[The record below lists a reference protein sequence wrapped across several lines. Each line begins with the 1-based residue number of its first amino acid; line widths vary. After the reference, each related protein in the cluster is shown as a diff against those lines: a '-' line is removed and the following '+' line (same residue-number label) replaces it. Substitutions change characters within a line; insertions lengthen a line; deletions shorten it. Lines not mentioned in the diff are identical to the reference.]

1 MVSKEKLKKQV
12 EKTANA
18 LKGVGKKISS
28 NKKMNSGKERNKDSG
43 KGRNTVQPHRH
54 CRMCHIPIDI
64 KREPPIC
71 VEQKCE
77 DDWKKNKKNE
87 KMVRIA
93 FFIFA
98 AVFLGPLIFK
108 GILAF

>member
-18 LKGVGKKISS
+18 LKGAGKKISS
-28 NKKMNSGKERNKDSG
+28 NQKMNSG

-77 DDWKKNKKNE
+77 DDWKKNKKHE

>member
-1 MVSKEKLKKQV
+1 MVSKEKLKQQV

-18 LKGVGKKISS
+18 LKGAGKKISS
-28 NKKMNSGKERNKDSG
+28 KKKMNSGKGRNKA
-43 KGRNTVQPHRH
+43 VQPHRH

-71 VEQKCE
+71 AEQKCE

>member
-18 LKGVGKKISS
+18 LKGAGKKISS
-28 NKKMNSGKERNKDSG
+28 NQKMNSG

-98 AVFLGPLIFK
+98 AVFLGHLIFK